1 MHAGTATDR
10 RRTFLLAGLVAAAH
24 ALFEFPLVAAALTVG
39 VHAVVVAAVVLLPE
53 AMPPRTYSSIEIE
66 VLKKEPEP
74 PPPPDPALKEPE
86 PPPPPEPKPAFVP
99 EPPKPAAPLAKP
111 PADEPP
117 PPPDAPPPPVFF
129 GIVPGATEGAGS
141 VEVPMGD
148 SLTVDPAVTT
158 DDASKLGKARPAE
171 GESGGKGTAAP
182 ATAAPDPDKPVSPA
196 EVTRWP
202 KLKREVRAPYPA
214 EAKEL
219 GVEGIVVLKIHV
231 GADGSVKDVKVVT
244 GLGHG
249 LDEAAVKAVKE
260 FLFDPAMKGDKPV
273 STIIPRYEYEFILD

>member
-1 MHAGTATDR
+1 
-10 RRTFLLAGLVAAAH
+10 VAAAH